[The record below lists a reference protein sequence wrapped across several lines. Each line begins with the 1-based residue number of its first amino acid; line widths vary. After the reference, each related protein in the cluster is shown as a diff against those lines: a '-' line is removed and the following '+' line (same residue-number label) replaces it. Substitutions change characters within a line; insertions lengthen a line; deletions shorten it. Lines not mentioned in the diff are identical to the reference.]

1 MPPPTSPIF
10 STAVC
15 LVVVGNVWNYP
26 SVSTLD
32 FGAGIHFRVNL
43 DHSPGLIGL
52 SQHFLMLK

>member
-1 MPPPTSPIF
+1 MSAYVGATLVPIM
-10 STAVC
+10 
-15 LVVVGNVWNYP
+15 VVGHVWNYP

-32 FGAGIHFRVNL
+32 FGAGMHFRVNL